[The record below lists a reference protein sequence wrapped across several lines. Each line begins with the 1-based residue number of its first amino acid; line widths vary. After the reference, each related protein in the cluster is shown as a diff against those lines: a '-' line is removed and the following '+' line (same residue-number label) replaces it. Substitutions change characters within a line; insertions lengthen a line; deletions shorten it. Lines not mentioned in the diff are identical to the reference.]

1 MVRTLCSV
9 LFLVCCT
16 VAQAQVLPVFW
27 GLTPTGGANN
37 KGTLFRVNSDGG
49 AFVTV
54 YHFDDLS
61 GYGPEGTLCLASN
74 GKLYG
79 TTNSGGAGS
88 IAAGTLFSYDPQ
100 AEVFNKLVDFDLS
113 NGGFGWGGPVAH
125 PNGYIYGA
133 TYGGGNGGGSIYRVD
148 PATDTYTIQYGLTQS
163 TDGGGITSQLTL
175 ASDGKFYGACAYGGT
190 FNAGTLFRFDP
201 ATSTFTKLHDLADGA
216 GGSTPYGSL
225 CDAGNGRFYGTTFE
239 GGNADKGVLFKY
251 VPATNTFTILQHFD
265 GSNGQQPWNAPVVA
279 GPDLL
284 FGVTAS
290 GGTNGNGVIYSVVP
304 STDAVQTRYIFPP
317 LVGGALMGNLLAGDD
332 GLLYGLASFGGT
344 NFQGLFYR
352 FDPATNS
359 VTGLHSFLSALDG
372 ATPRG
377 DLVAA
382 GTITGVREAM
392 TEGSF
397 ELWPSPSRGVL
408 HIDLGVNWRSGTRV
422 RISDALGATVY
433 EASLVAPRNTLQV
446 DAAPGAYTVSVIT
459 AERTSVRRW
468 LLER

>member
-1 MVRTLCSV
+1 MRIP
-9 LFLVCCT
+9 LFGLLLLPGLLH
-16 VAQAQVLPVFW
+16 AQVIDLTWPNQPCATVLNCDTGCTACNLPAAQ
-27 GLTPTGGANN
+27 GAA
-37 KGTLFRVNSDGG
+37 L
-49 AFVTV
+49 
-54 YHFDDLS
+54 
-61 GYGPEGTLCLASN
+61 
-74 GKLYG
+74 
-79 TTNSGGAGS
+79 
-88 IAAGTLFSYDPQ
+88 
-100 AEVFNKLVDFDLS
+100 LV
-113 NGGFGWGGPVAH
+113 
-125 PNGYIYGA
+125 
-133 TYGGGNGGGSIYRVD
+133 
-148 PATDTYTIQYGLTQS
+148 
-163 TDGGGITSQLTL
+163 
-175 ASDGKFYGACAYGGT
+175 
-190 FNAGTLFRFDP
+190 
-201 ATSTFTKLHDLADGA
+201 
-216 GGSTPYGSL
+216 
-225 CDAGNGRFYGTTFE
+225 
-239 GGNADKGVLFKY
+239 
-251 VPATNTFTILQHFD
+251 
-265 GSNGQQPWNAPVVA
+265 NAPVVA

-352 FDPATNS
+352 FDPATNT